1 MSDIDSEISSLE
13 NDSSSYNSSKT
24 SSSSMKRLLMLGGGS
39 LVGGSILTLLIK
51 PMWIYTQK
59 VNRQTG
65 EPETKIR
72 WMRFLMSAMLF
83 AIAVFFGLKK
93 VL

>member
-13 NDSSSYNSSKT
+13 NDSNSSKST
-24 SSSSMKRLLMLGGGS
+24 SSSMKRLLMLGGGS

-72 WMRFLMSAMLF
+72 WMRFLMSAILF